1 MAAIQPR
8 SHCRR
13 CESARGRNERPGRF
27 RFSFLQRLMEFMPT
41 RRSCQH
47 GALAHLRCA
56 CCSERAHLKCRARRT
71 GRLSA
76 WSASRM
82 RPEGDRRR
90 SKDRTRR
97 FEGRTRSF
105 GDSWTR
111 RSGWHSQTRTSETR
125 GRTSVR
131 VRPLAESAALAV
143 PQLTG
148 CPGLLSRLLA
158 PLCRTLDGRLR
169 CRREARPEVA
179 GPAASFTQARARKW
193 SCCRPR
199 RLISSN

>member
-1 MAAIQPR
+1 MWREGAQRATRLREWSSFDVVVDPR
-8 SHCRR
+8 FTCTY
-13 CESARGRNERPGRF
+13 F
-27 RFSFLQRLMEFMPT
+27 TPT
-41 RRSCQH
+41 RRSANT
-47 GALAHLRCA
+47 ALLHLRCA
-56 CCSERAHLKCRARRT
+56 CSEQAHLKCRARRT

-76 WSASRM
+76 WSASRK

-111 RSGWHSQTRTSETR
+111 RAGWRSQTRTSETR

-131 VRPLAESAALAV
+131 VRPLAESAALVV

-179 GPAASFTQARARKW
+179 GPAASFTQARARRW
-193 SCCRPR
+193 SCCRLR
-199 RLISSN
+199 RLMSSN